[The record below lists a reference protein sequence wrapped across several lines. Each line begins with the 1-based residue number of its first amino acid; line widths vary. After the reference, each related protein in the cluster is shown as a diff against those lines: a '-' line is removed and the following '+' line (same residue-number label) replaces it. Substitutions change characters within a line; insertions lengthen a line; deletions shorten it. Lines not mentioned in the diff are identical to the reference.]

1 MGTKTQIVTIWLA
14 LLLLLAATFGAS
26 FAFTGAVGI
35 LVSLGIAFTKAGMVY
50 WKYMHVGEQPGL
62 LRIAAVAA
70 GAWLAILFMLTA
82 ADYLT
87 RGLG

>member
-1 MGTKTQIVTIWLA
+1 MGKQRQIAVIWLA
-14 LLLLLAATFGAS
+14 LLLLLAATVSGSLVFS
-26 FAFTGAVGI
+26 GAVGL
-35 LVSLGIAFTKAGMVY
+35 LVSLGIAFTKSGFIY

-62 LRIAAVAA
+62 LRVTAFAA
-70 GAWLAILFMLTA
+70 GAWLVILLLFTA